1 MSVKARGSITL
12 IRVNDGEDG
21 NDAITVSPTAPSNPV
36 TGQLWQTASGNPIKR
51 WDGSKWVV
59 HYISVENLK
68 VDSLSA
74 ISANLG
80 AITAGSI
87 SINDTFSV
95 TSGGIL
101 TSTSGTIGGWKIE
114 DTKISSSDGGM
125 SVWNEMSLTSDASLS
140 SVQYNKAD
148 SMQYRTKLYAGMI
161 DIGYQAYGDTNNT
174 SLERGIN
181 ISGGLLN
188 FYNASTNSVGAIEV
202 DNSGPSLKISASNSL
217 EVIAKAYTFKINNK
231 QVYMFGLTKNY
242 DDD

>member
-68 VDSLSA
+68 TDSLSA

-87 SINDTFSV
+87 SINDKFSV
-95 TSGGIL
+95 TSLGVL
-101 TSTSGTIGGWKIE
+101 TATSGTIGG
-114 DTKISSSDGGM
+114 
-125 SVWNEMSLTSDASLS
+125 
-140 SVQYNKAD
+140 
-148 SMQYRTKLYAGMI
+148 
-161 DIGYQAYGDTNNT
+161 
-174 SLERGIN
+174 IN
-181 ISGGLLN
+181 ISL
-188 FYNASTNSVGAIEV
+188 
-202 DNSGPSLKISASNSL
+202 DKISAQGTSYDGFTSSYEIRSDVIISIENTGSGRNYSIDMRADKITITGMNETGSFTRSTSIGERSIVFKAPTESDKAFIGLGWIGNSDKLSGLIIESSNIML
-217 EVIAKAYTFKINNK
+217 EGNIYDETGTQK
-231 QVYMFGLTKNY
+231 YMFGLQSTY
-242 DDD
+242 DF

>member
-68 VDSLSA
+68 TDSLSA

-87 SINDTFSV
+87 SINDKFSV
-95 TSGGIL
+95 TSLGVL
-101 TSTSGTIGGWKIE
+101 TATSGTIGG
-114 DTKISSSDGGM
+114 
-125 SVWNEMSLTSDASLS
+125 
-140 SVQYNKAD
+140 
-148 SMQYRTKLYAGMI
+148 
-161 DIGYQAYGDTNNT
+161 
-174 SLERGIN
+174 IN
-181 ISGGLLN
+181 ISL
-188 FYNASTNSVGAIEV
+188 
-202 DNSGPSLKISASNSL
+202 DKISAQGTSYDGFTSSYEIRSDGIISIENTGSGRNYSIDMRADKITITGMNETGSL
-217 EVIAKAYTFKINNK
+217 RVR
-231 QVYMFGLTKNY
+231 QV
-242 DDD
+242 

>member
-68 VDSLSA
+68 VDSLCA

-87 SINDTFSV
+87 SINDKFSV
-95 TSGGIL
+95 TSLGVL
-101 TSTSGTIGGWKIE
+101 TATSGTIGG
-114 DTKISSSDGGM
+114 
-125 SVWNEMSLTSDASLS
+125 
-140 SVQYNKAD
+140 
-148 SMQYRTKLYAGMI
+148 
-161 DIGYQAYGDTNNT
+161 
-174 SLERGIN
+174 IN
-181 ISGGLLN
+181 ISL
-188 FYNASTNSVGAIEV
+188 
-202 DNSGPSLKISASNSL
+202 DKISAQSTSYDGFTSSYEIRSDGIISIENTGSGRNYSIDMRADKITITGMNETGSFTRSTSIGERSIVFEAPAESDKAFIGLGWIGNSDKLSGLIIESSNIML
-217 EVIAKAYTFKINNK
+217 EGNIYDETGTQK
-231 QVYMFGLTKNY
+231 YMFGLQSTY
-242 DDD
+242 DF

>member
-68 VDSLSA
+68 TDSLSA

-87 SINDTFSV
+87 SINDKFSV
-95 TSGGIL
+95 TSLGVL
-101 TSTSGTIGGWKIE
+101 TATSGTIGG
-114 DTKISSSDGGM
+114 
-125 SVWNEMSLTSDASLS
+125 
-140 SVQYNKAD
+140 
-148 SMQYRTKLYAGMI
+148 
-161 DIGYQAYGDTNNT
+161 
-174 SLERGIN
+174 IN
-181 ISGGLLN
+181 ISL
-188 FYNASTNSVGAIEV
+188 
-202 DNSGPSLKISASNSL
+202 DKISAQGTSYDGFTSSYEIRSDGIISIENTGSGRNYSIGMRADKITITGMNETGSFTRSTSIGERSIVFEAPTESDKAFIGLGWIGNSDKLSGLIIESSNIML
-217 EVIAKAYTFKINNK
+217 EGNIYDETGTQK
-231 QVYMFGLTKNY
+231 YMFGLQSTY
-242 DDD
+242 DF

>member
-68 VDSLSA
+68 TDSLSA

-87 SINDTFSV
+87 SINDKFSV
-95 TSGGIL
+95 TSLGVL
-101 TSTSGTIGGWKIE
+101 TATSGTIGG
-114 DTKISSSDGGM
+114 
-125 SVWNEMSLTSDASLS
+125 
-140 SVQYNKAD
+140 
-148 SMQYRTKLYAGMI
+148 
-161 DIGYQAYGDTNNT
+161 
-174 SLERGIN
+174 IN
-181 ISGGLLN
+181 ISL
-188 FYNASTNSVGAIEV
+188 
-202 DNSGPSLKISASNSL
+202 DKISAQVTSYDGFTSSYEIRSDGIISIENTGSGRNYSIDMRADKITITGMNETGSFTRSTSIGERSIVFKAPTESDKAFIGLGWIGNSDKLSGLIIESSNIML
-217 EVIAKAYTFKINNK
+217 EGNIYDETGTQK
-231 QVYMFGLTKNY
+231 YMFGLQSTY
-242 DDD
+242 DF

>member
-68 VDSLSA
+68 TDSLSA

-87 SINDTFSV
+87 SINDKFSV
-95 TSGGIL
+95 TSLGVL
-101 TSTSGTIGGWKIE
+101 TATSGIIG
-114 DTKISSSDGGM
+114 
-125 SVWNEMSLTSDASLS
+125 
-140 SVQYNKAD
+140 
-148 SMQYRTKLYAGMI
+148 
-161 DIGYQAYGDTNNT
+161 
-174 SLERGIN
+174 GIN
-181 ISGGLLN
+181 ISL
-188 FYNASTNSVGAIEV
+188 
-202 DNSGPSLKISASNSL
+202 DKISAHGTSYDGFTSSYEIRSDGIISIENTGSGRNYSIDMRADKITITGMNETGSFTRSTSIGERSIVFKAPTESDKAFIGLGWIGNSDKLSGLIIESSNIML
-217 EVIAKAYTFKINNK
+217 EGNIYDETGTQK
-231 QVYMFGLTKNY
+231 YMFGLQSTY
-242 DDD
+242 DF

>member
-68 VDSLSA
+68 TDSLSA

-87 SINDTFSV
+87 SINDKFSV
-95 TSGGIL
+95 TSLGVL
-101 TSTSGTIGGWKIE
+101 TATSGTIGG
-114 DTKISSSDGGM
+114 
-125 SVWNEMSLTSDASLS
+125 
-140 SVQYNKAD
+140 
-148 SMQYRTKLYAGMI
+148 
-161 DIGYQAYGDTNNT
+161 
-174 SLERGIN
+174 IN
-181 ISGGLLN
+181 ISL
-188 FYNASTNSVGAIEV
+188 
-202 DNSGPSLKISASNSL
+202 DKISAQGTSYDGFTSSYEIRSDGIISIENTGSGRNYSIDMRADKITITGMNETGAFTRSTSIGERSIVFKAPTESDKAFIGLGWIGNSDKLSGLIIESSNIML
-217 EVIAKAYTFKINNK
+217 EGNIYDETGTQK
-231 QVYMFGLTKNY
+231 YMFGLQSTY
-242 DDD
+242 DF

>member
-68 VDSLSA
+68 TDSLSA

-87 SINDTFSV
+87 SINDKFSV
-95 TSGGIL
+95 TSLGVL
-101 TSTSGTIGGWKIE
+101 TATSGTIGG
-114 DTKISSSDGGM
+114 
-125 SVWNEMSLTSDASLS
+125 
-140 SVQYNKAD
+140 
-148 SMQYRTKLYAGMI
+148 
-161 DIGYQAYGDTNNT
+161 
-174 SLERGIN
+174 IN
-181 ISGGLLN
+181 ISL
-188 FYNASTNSVGAIEV
+188 
-202 DNSGPSLKISASNSL
+202 DKISAQGTSYDGFTYSYEIRSDGIISIENTGSGRNYSIDMRADKITITGMNETGSFTRSTSIGERSIVFKAPAESDKAFIGLGWIGNSDKLSGLIIESSNIML
-217 EVIAKAYTFKINNK
+217 EGNIYDETGTQK
-231 QVYMFGLTKNY
+231 YMFGLQSTY
-242 DDD
+242 DF

>member
-68 VDSLSA
+68 TDSLSA

-87 SINDTFSV
+87 SINDKFSV
-95 TSGGIL
+95 TSLGVL
-101 TSTSGTIGGWKIE
+101 TATSGTIGG
-114 DTKISSSDGGM
+114 
-125 SVWNEMSLTSDASLS
+125 
-140 SVQYNKAD
+140 
-148 SMQYRTKLYAGMI
+148 
-161 DIGYQAYGDTNNT
+161 
-174 SLERGIN
+174 IN
-181 ISGGLLN
+181 ISL
-188 FYNASTNSVGAIEV
+188 
-202 DNSGPSLKISASNSL
+202 DKISAQGTSYDGFTSSYEIRSDGIISIENTGSGRNYSIDMRADKITITGMNETGSFTRSTSIGERSIVFKAPTESDKSFIGLGWIGNSDKLSGLIIDSSNIML
-217 EVIAKAYTFKINNK
+217 
-231 QVYMFGLTKNY
+231 
-242 DDD
+242 

>member
-68 VDSLSA
+68 TDSLSA

-87 SINDTFSV
+87 SINDKFSV
-95 TSGGIL
+95 TSLGVL
-101 TSTSGTIGGWKIE
+101 TATSGTIGG
-114 DTKISSSDGGM
+114 
-125 SVWNEMSLTSDASLS
+125 
-140 SVQYNKAD
+140 
-148 SMQYRTKLYAGMI
+148 
-161 DIGYQAYGDTNNT
+161 
-174 SLERGIN
+174 IN
-181 ISGGLLN
+181 ISL
-188 FYNASTNSVGAIEV
+188 
-202 DNSGPSLKISASNSL
+202 DKISAQSTSYDGFTSSYEIRSDGIISIENTGSGRNYSIDMRADKITITGMNETGSFTRSTSIGERSIVFEAPTESDKAFIGLGWFGDSDKLSGLIIESSNIML
-217 EVIAKAYTFKINNK
+217 EGNIYDETGTQK
-231 QVYMFGLTKNY
+231 YMFGLQSTY
-242 DDD
+242 DF

>member
-21 NDAITVSPTAPSNPV
+21 NDAITVSPIAPSNPV

-80 AITAGSI
+80 AITTGSI

-101 TSTSGTIGGWKIE
+101 TATSGTIGGWKIE

-231 QVYMFGLTKNY
+231 QVYMFGLQSTY
-242 DDD
+242 DF

>member
-87 SINDTFSV
+87 SINDKFSV
-95 TSGGIL
+95 TSLGVL
-101 TSTSGTIGGWKIE
+101 TATSGTIGG
-114 DTKISSSDGGM
+114 
-125 SVWNEMSLTSDASLS
+125 
-140 SVQYNKAD
+140 
-148 SMQYRTKLYAGMI
+148 
-161 DIGYQAYGDTNNT
+161 
-174 SLERGIN
+174 IN
-181 ISGGLLN
+181 ISL
-188 FYNASTNSVGAIEV
+188 
-202 DNSGPSLKISASNSL
+202 DKISAQSTSYDGFTSSYEIRSDGIISIENTGSGRNYSIDMRADKITITGMN
-217 EVIAKAYTFKINNK
+217 ETGSFTRSTSIGERSIVFKAPSESEPPS
-231 QVYMFGLTKNY
+231 
-242 DDD
+242 

>member
-68 VDSLSA
+68 TDSLSA

-87 SINDTFSV
+87 SINDKFSV
-95 TSGGIL
+95 TSLGVL
-101 TSTSGTIGGWKIE
+101 TATSGTIGG
-114 DTKISSSDGGM
+114 
-125 SVWNEMSLTSDASLS
+125 
-140 SVQYNKAD
+140 
-148 SMQYRTKLYAGMI
+148 
-161 DIGYQAYGDTNNT
+161 
-174 SLERGIN
+174 IN
-181 ISGGLLN
+181 ISL
-188 FYNASTNSVGAIEV
+188 
-202 DNSGPSLKISASNSL
+202 DKISAQGTSYDGFTSSYEIRSDGIISIENTGSGRNYSIDMRADKITITGMNETGSFTRSTSIGERSIVFKAPTESDKAFIGLGWIGNSDKLSGLIIESSNIML
-217 EVIAKAYTFKINNK
+217 EGKIYDETGTQK
-231 QVYMFGLTKNY
+231 YMFGLQSTY
-242 DDD
+242 DF

>member
-68 VDSLSA
+68 TDSLSA

-87 SINDTFSV
+87 SINDKFSV
-95 TSGGIL
+95 TSLGVL
-101 TSTSGTIGGWKIE
+101 TATSGTIGG
-114 DTKISSSDGGM
+114 
-125 SVWNEMSLTSDASLS
+125 
-140 SVQYNKAD
+140 
-148 SMQYRTKLYAGMI
+148 
-161 DIGYQAYGDTNNT
+161 
-174 SLERGIN
+174 IN
-181 ISGGLLN
+181 ISL
-188 FYNASTNSVGAIEV
+188 
-202 DNSGPSLKISASNSL
+202 DKISAQGTSYDGFTSSYEIRSDGIISIENTGSGRNYSIDMRADKITITGMNETGSFTRSTSIGERSIVFKAPTESDKAFIGLGWIGNSDKLSGLIIESSNIML
-217 EVIAKAYTFKINNK
+217 EGNIYDEKGTQK
-231 QVYMFGLTKNY
+231 YMFGLQSTY
-242 DDD
+242 DF

>member
-68 VDSLSA
+68 TDSLSA

-87 SINDTFSV
+87 SINDKFSV
-95 TSGGIL
+95 TSLGVL
-101 TSTSGTIGGWKIE
+101 TATSGTIGG
-114 DTKISSSDGGM
+114 
-125 SVWNEMSLTSDASLS
+125 
-140 SVQYNKAD
+140 
-148 SMQYRTKLYAGMI
+148 
-161 DIGYQAYGDTNNT
+161 
-174 SLERGIN
+174 IN
-181 ISGGLLN
+181 ISL
-188 FYNASTNSVGAIEV
+188 
-202 DNSGPSLKISASNSL
+202 DKISAQGTSYDGFTSSYEIRSDGIISIENTGSGRNYSIDMRADKITITGMNETGSFTRSTSTGERSIVFKAPTESDKAFIGLGWIGNSDKLSGLIIESSNIML
-217 EVIAKAYTFKINNK
+217 EGNIYDETGTQK
-231 QVYMFGLTKNY
+231 YMFGLQSTY
-242 DDD
+242 DF

>member
-68 VDSLSA
+68 TDSLSA

-87 SINDTFSV
+87 SINDKFSV
-95 TSGGIL
+95 TSLGVL
-101 TSTSGTIGGWKIE
+101 TATSGTIGG
-114 DTKISSSDGGM
+114 
-125 SVWNEMSLTSDASLS
+125 
-140 SVQYNKAD
+140 
-148 SMQYRTKLYAGMI
+148 
-161 DIGYQAYGDTNNT
+161 
-174 SLERGIN
+174 IN
-181 ISGGLLN
+181 ISL
-188 FYNASTNSVGAIEV
+188 
-202 DNSGPSLKISASNSL
+202 DKISAQGTSYDGFTSSYEIRSDGIISIENTGSGRNYSIDMRADKITITGMN
-217 EVIAKAYTFKINNK
+217 ETGSFTRSTSIGERSIVFKAPTESDKAFI
-231 QVYMFGLTKNY
+231 
-242 DDD
+242 

>member
-68 VDSLSA
+68 TDSLSA

-87 SINDTFSV
+87 SINDKFSV
-95 TSGGIL
+95 TSLGVL
-101 TSTSGTIGGWKIE
+101 TATSGTIGG
-114 DTKISSSDGGM
+114 
-125 SVWNEMSLTSDASLS
+125 
-140 SVQYNKAD
+140 
-148 SMQYRTKLYAGMI
+148 
-161 DIGYQAYGDTNNT
+161 
-174 SLERGIN
+174 IN
-181 ISGGLLN
+181 ISL
-188 FYNASTNSVGAIEV
+188 
-202 DNSGPSLKISASNSL
+202 DKISAQGTSYDGFTSSYEIRSDGIISIENTGSGRNYSIDMRADKITITGMNETGSFTRSTSIGERSIVFEAPTESDKAFIGLGWIGNSDKLSGLIIESSNIML
-217 EVIAKAYTFKINNK
+217 EGNIYDETGTQK
-231 QVYMFGLTKNY
+231 YMFGLQSTY
-242 DDD
+242 DF